1 MSLLTRALAGL
12 PQGLMLC
19 RTPAGRG
26 LQLFIGVIYC
36 GVLRQPHELG
46 KAQFLRNPQPFQLA
60 EVTTATGAEESCNS
74 SKLANREPENNS

>member
-26 LQLFIGVIYC
+26 LQLFTGVTHC
-36 GVLRQPHELG
+36 AGLKAAHELG
-46 KAQFLRNPQPFQLA
+46 KAKFLRNPQPFQLA
-60 EVTTATGAEESCNS
+60 EVTKATGAEESCNS
-74 SKLANREPENNS
+74 SKLASREPENNS